1 MYTIKGNIWVEGP
14 NGTLIG
20 TGRMGLLERINEH
33 GSISKAAREMKMSYR
48 QAWELV
54 DSMNKEAKKTLVE
67 TSSGGVGGGG
77 AKLTEEGIKILGY
90 FRKASER
97 FEEFKR
103 EETNRIDI

>member
-1 MYTIKGNIWVEGP
+1 MYEIKGNIWIEGP

-20 TGRMGLLERINEH
+20 AGRMGLLERISEH

-54 DSMNKEAKKTLVE
+54 DSMNKESKKTIVE

-77 AKLTEEGIKILGY
+77 AKLTEEGINILEY
-90 FRKASER
+90 FRKLSER
-97 FEEFKR
+97 FEEFKKQ
-103 EETNRIDI
+103 ETHKIDI